1 MVVSNQPLMSE
12 HKRLTKEIYR
22 LVKMRI
28 SYAEQC
34 KKLGIDAH
42 CVVDICDSGIKL
54 GCATLGI
61 DYNELIGQAAATY
74 EMYTVEDA
82 RRKCKDVYC

>member
-1 MVVSNQPLMSE
+1 MIVSNQPLMFE

-28 SYAEQC
+28 NYGEQC

-42 CVVDICDSGIKL
+42 GVIDICDSGIKS

-61 DYNELIGQAAATY
+61 DYNELIDQAEATY
-74 EMYTVEDA
+74 
-82 RRKCKDVYC
+82 KNP

>member
-1 MVVSNQPLMSE
+1 MIVSNQPLLSE
-12 HKRLTKEIYR
+12 HKRLTKGIYR

-28 SYAEQC
+28 RYSEQY
-34 KKLGIDAH
+34 KEMGMDGHEAI
-42 CVVDICDSGIKL
+42 DICDSGIKL

-74 EMYTVEDA
+74 
-82 RRKCKDVYC
+82 KNH